1 MDEFVDVQEIDVQ
14 DFMKPRC
21 PVKIGDRFYKR
32 CKVPNK
38 LNYAVVT
45 NIESKEDEE
54 GPYFVI
60 TAEWVNIAI
69 GIRVKKYSS
78 RNFESDFVIF

>member
-1 MDEFVDVQEIDVQ
+1 MDEFVDVQEINVQ
-14 DFMKPRC
+14 NFMKPKC
-21 PVKIGDRFYKR
+21 PVKVGDKFYKR

-45 NIESKEDEE
+45 GIEPKEDED
-54 GPYFVI
+54 GQYFII

-69 GIRVKKYSS
+69 GIRIKKYSS
-78 RNFESDFVIF
+78 RNFENDFVIF